1 MFRMTCGRVRSYS
14 SNGASPCHA
23 SSQTDRPSS
32 DDGQPDGAGGVAGHE
47 VALLVEH
54 AEVRELDLV
63 VALLHAAV
71 PDQRGGVVQTL
82 FRPVHEPHHHR
93 ARRSGGRD
101 GQRVERGEVV
111 LDEART
117 KDQVLG
123 RIAGDRELGEAD
135 EVGAL
140 LGRARGPLGHARDV
154 AVEIADGRV
163 QLAERDADHDRK
175 PTRPD
180 AQNPWC
186 GALLGAAD
194 VDVVRLPDEVGAFL
208 SMAHDRADQALE
220 VVACL
225 VERPRLGV
233 DLAGLETRRAAS
245 RSTPRSWGARPAG
258 A

>member
-1 MFRMTCGRVRSYS
+1 MLRMTCGRVRSYS

-32 DDGQPDGAGGVAGHE
+32 DVASRTEQAALAGHE

-63 VALLHAAV
+63 IALLHAAV
-71 PDQRGGVVQTL
+71 LDQRGGVVESL
-82 FRPVHEPHHHR
+82 FRPIHEPHHHR
-93 ARRSGGRD
+93 TRRSGGRD
-101 GQRVERGEVV
+101 GKRVERGQVV

-123 RIAGDRELGEAD
+123 RIPGDRELGEAD

-163 QLAERDADHDRK
+163 QLAERDAHHDRK
-175 PTRPD
+175 PTRRD
-180 AQNPWC
+180 AQNPWR
-186 GALLGAAD
+186 GALLGSAD
-194 VDVVRLPDEVGAFL
+194 VDVVRLPHEVGAFL
-208 SMAHDRADQALE
+208 PMTHDCADQALE
-220 VVACL
+220 VIPCVVRRPGVAL
-225 VERPRLGV
+225 
-233 DLAGLETRRAAS
+233 DLS
-245 RSTPRSWGARPAG
+245 RI
-258 A
+258 